1 MSKRVSTL
9 FEILRVSLKLGFTS
23 FGGPIAHLG
32 FFKNEYVNKKKWIDD
47 KTYADIIALCQFLP
61 GPASSQVGMSI
72 GMIRGGILG
81 GIISWIGFTLP
92 SSIALILF
100 ALMYQSFSLGDA
112 GWIHGLKIV
121 AVAIVAQAVLGM
133 GKKLAPD
140 RPRITIAI
148 LTAIATLLYPSAP
161 LQILLIVIA
170 GAAGILM
177 YKNAKLPDIEPMN
190 ISISKRTGIF
200 SWILFFG
207 LLTMLPIL
215 RQFLQ
220 NSWVSLF
227 DTFYRTGSLVFGG
240 GHVVLPLIEREV
252 VPPGLISAE
261 EFLTGYG
268 VAQAVPGP
276 LFTFSSYL
284 GAMINGIGGAIIT
297 TIAIFLPSF
306 LLVIGSLPFLN
317 EARKHPR
324 FQAALTGINAAVVGI
339 LLGALYNPVWT
350 SSVKTTTDFVTAVAL
365 FGMLEYWKV
374 PPWVVV
380 IIAAAAGFGI
390 GLV

>member
-1 MSKRVSTL
+1 
-9 FEILRVSLKLGFTS
+9 
-23 FGGPIAHLG
+23 
-32 FFKNEYVNKKKWIDD
+32 
-47 KTYADIIALCQFLP
+47 
-61 GPASSQVGMSI
+61 
-72 GMIRGGILG
+72 
-81 GIISWIGFTLP
+81 
-92 SSIALILF
+92 
-100 ALMYQSFSLGDA
+100 
-112 GWIHGLKIV
+112 
-121 AVAIVAQAVLGM
+121 
-133 GKKLAPD
+133 
-140 RPRITIAI
+140 
-148 LTAIATLLYPSAP
+148 
-161 LQILLIVIA
+161 QILLIVIA

>member
-148 LTAIATLLYPSAP
+148 LTAIATLLY
-161 LQILLIVIA
+161 
-170 GAAGILM
+170 
-177 YKNAKLPDIEPMN
+177 
-190 ISISKRTGIF
+190 
-200 SWILFFG
+200 
-207 LLTMLPIL
+207 
-215 RQFLQ
+215 
-220 NSWVSLF
+220 
-227 DTFYRTGSLVFGG
+227 
-240 GHVVLPLIEREV
+240 
-252 VPPGLISAE
+252 
-261 EFLTGYG
+261 
-268 VAQAVPGP
+268 
-276 LFTFSSYL
+276 
-284 GAMINGIGGAIIT
+284 
-297 TIAIFLPSF
+297 
-306 LLVIGSLPFLN
+306 
-317 EARKHPR
+317 
-324 FQAALTGINAAVVGI
+324 
-339 LLGALYNPVWT
+339 
-350 SSVKTTTDFVTAVAL
+350 
-365 FGMLEYWKV
+365 
-374 PPWVVV
+374 
-380 IIAAAAGFGI
+380 
-390 GLV
+390 